1 MAGINHLKEI
11 YDKRGKAFLDNLLN
25 SYVIINEK
33 VNGTFFGIK
42 KSKNDEFKYFKKS
55 GEITYIDRVLMKF
68 YNPAITFFNNLP
80 LEKRQRIPANFF
92 FGFEFI
98 TSADNKERARLDIS
112 KNNLVLSYIQR
123 LDAEGKVVETV
134 QNRDT
139 LTRWAEYLDVAPPP
153 IVFEGH
159 LDDEQKA
166 QILEFVYS
174 PEKELEDK
182 FKTTSFS
189 KYITTTLN
197 PDFNLEE
204 RDIDTLI
211 FRFYGESEEG
221 KEESTFLAKLVDPI
235 FKDVKRPE
243 AKETTNS
250 QDYVWLIVIDLMN
263 HIETYDLDDLREI
276 LDDSSFDENYV
287 KLINKIFKDFLVEY
301 NVKYDG
307 LELEVPSYLKGAD
320 FSIDSELIKDP
331 EVTNLIKGNATNEE
345 IYKILLNIF
354 RKARKKSGAAF
365 FSNEMIDQLNIIVQK
380 IRNIIMGD
388 AIYEGVFPSFS
399 QFIGAPADFEMIG
412 EKDWAKNK
420 ETKVESKKV
429 NLLIG
434 EFQPVTLGHVKAAEA
449 LKKKNGFPVVFIAIK
464 GDTQTKSS
472 PFSAGLTR
480 IMLEKVQQEL
490 NKVICDVKLI
500 PNGQIEEIMKVIM
513 PEYEPILW
521 GTSGR
526 RLNDY
531 ALQMDYIKKRSIP
544 LRLSK
549 DFKLVELPV
558 YAKSDEAMEAIRT
571 ENFLK
576 FKELVPA
583 SISAQFFNLKKELE

>member
-68 YNPAITFFNNLP
+68 YNPAITFFNNLSP
-80 LEKRQRIPANFF
+80 EKRQRIPANFF

-98 TSADNKERARLDIS
+98 TSADSKERSRLDIS

-153 IVFEGH
+153 IVFEGK

-166 QILEFVYS
+166 KILEFVYS

-189 KYITTTLN
+189 KYITSILN
-197 PDFNLEE
+197 PEFELVE

-211 FRFYGESEEG
+211 FRFYGETEEG

-235 FKDVKRPE
+235 FKDIKRPA

-263 HIETYDLDDLREI
+263 HIETYDLEELREI
-276 LDDSSFDENYV
+276 LDNSSFDENYV
-287 KLINKIFKDFLVEY
+287 KLVNKIFKDFLVEY

-307 LELEVPSYLKGAD
+307 LELEVPEYLKGAD
-320 FSIDSELIKDP
+320 FSLDANLIKDP
-331 EVTNLIKGNATNEE
+331 EVANLIKGNQTNEE

-354 RKARKKSGAAF
+354 RKTRKKSGAAF
-365 FSNEMIDQLNIIVQK
+365 FSNEMVEQLNIIVQK

-399 QFIGAPADFEMIG
+399 QFIGVATDFEMLS
-412 EKDWAKNK
+412 EQDWAKNK
-420 ETKVESKKV
+420 ESKLESKKV

-434 EFQPVTLGHVKAAEA
+434 DFQPVTLGHVKAAEA
-449 LKKKNGFPVVFIAIK
+449 LKKKNGHPVILIAIK
-464 GDTQTKSS
+464 GEARTKSS
-472 PFSAGLTR
+472 PFSASLTR
-480 IMLEKVQQEL
+480 LMLEKVQQEL

-521 GTSGR
+521 GTTGR

-549 DFKLVELPV
+549 DFKLVELPS
-558 YAKSDEAMEAIRT
+558 YAKSDDAMEAIQT

-576 FKELVPA
+576 FKELVPS
-583 SISAQFFNLKKELE
+583 SIAAQFFNLKKELE